1 MNIIYRC
8 MTENDLDSY
17 QVALNSVISEQIY
30 LGSATAKCKNE
41 LASFVKNVIERQFPQ
56 IVALHDCSVVGWCDI
71 LPHQREHT
79 QHIGGVGMGVVKTFR
94 NQGIGSRLLLGCLEK
109 AKRFGFEKIELE
121 VYADNTSAIGLYK
134 KFGFQVEGVRRKSR
148 KIEGKYQDIVHMAKF
163 VDDDNQF

>member
-1 MNIIYRC
+1 
-8 MTENDLDSY
+8 
-17 QVALNSVISEQIY
+17 
-30 LGSATAKCKNE
+30 
-41 LASFVKNVIERQFPQ
+41 
-56 IVALHDCSVVGWCDI
+56 
-71 LPHQREHT
+71 
-79 QHIGGVGMGVVKTFR
+79 MGVVKTFR